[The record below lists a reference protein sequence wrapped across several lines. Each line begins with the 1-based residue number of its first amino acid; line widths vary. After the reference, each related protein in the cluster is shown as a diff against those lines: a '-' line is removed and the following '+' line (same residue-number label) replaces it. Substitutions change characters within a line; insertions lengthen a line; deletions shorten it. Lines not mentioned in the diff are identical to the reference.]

1 MNYLLLVLFY
11 IFAVLLLFSAIKV
24 VTVKNPVKAALWLV
38 LTFALSS
45 GEWILIQADFLG
57 ILLLLVYVGAVM
69 VLFLFVIMMINVDIE
84 TLRAGFW
91 RNLPVSLLIGIIVI
105 AVLLLIFLSP
115 QTQLNAINSFEP
127 VDINH
132 SSLKALA
139 QLLYSENYRIA
150 IELSAILLL
159 LGMVAAISLVHRKEE
174 FGKRTFPGHQVKV
187 NPKRGRIQLRK
198 LPVEVEKENE
208 PTREEM
214 PSSEEEQS

>member
-1 MNYLLLVLFY
+1 M
-11 IFAVLLLFSAIKV
+11 
-24 VTVKNPVKAALWLV
+24 
-38 LTFALSS
+38 
-45 GEWILIQADFLG
+45 
-57 ILLLLVYVGAVM
+57 
-69 VLFLFVIMMINVDIE
+69 
-84 TLRAGFW
+84 
-91 RNLPVSLLIGIIVI
+91 
-105 AVLLLIFLSP
+105 IFLSP

-127 VDINH
+127 VDISH

-150 IELSAILLL
+150 IELSAVLLL

>member
-1 MNYLLLVLFY
+1 MKRLDNELFV
-11 IFAVLLLFSAIKV
+11 IGI
-24 VTVKNPVKAALWLV
+24 
-38 LTFALSS
+38 
-45 GEWILIQADFLG
+45 ILYFLG

-150 IELSAILLL
+150 IELSAVLLL

>member
-45 GEWILIQADFLG
+45 GEWISIQADFLG

-91 RNLPVSLLIGIIVI
+91 LSLI
-105 AVLLLIFLSP
+105 
-115 QTQLNAINSFEP
+115 
-127 VDINH
+127 H
-132 SSLKALA
+132 
-139 QLLYSENYRIA
+139 
-150 IELSAILLL
+150 
-159 LGMVAAISLVHRKEE
+159 IS
-174 FGKRTFPGHQVKV
+174 
-187 NPKRGRIQLRK
+187 
-198 LPVEVEKENE
+198 E
-208 PTREEM
+208 PTR
-214 PSSEEEQS
+214 PY